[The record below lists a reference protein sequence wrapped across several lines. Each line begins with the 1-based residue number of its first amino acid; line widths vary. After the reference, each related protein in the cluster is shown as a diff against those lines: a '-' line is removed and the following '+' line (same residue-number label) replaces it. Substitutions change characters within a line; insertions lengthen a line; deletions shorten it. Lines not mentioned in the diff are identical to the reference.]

1 MKLRGL
7 YATWTA
13 LGLASSSFLVFAG
26 GGHPAP
32 IIFLPIVVA
41 VWIAGHLA
49 LVGAGWLAR
58 RGAAAAAGAVVC
70 TDPGE
75 WSLPLRI
82 AVAACGLASL
92 MGLIQL
98 VVTALLREMYPFR
111 GALWAITLVI
121 WGLHGACLAGLLLL
135 RPWARRFAALLS
147 FGWSALMAW
156 QIVDHFWYGPTI
168 AIAIEKSNGSKGR
181 WLPGGLA
188 PCCSDRQ
195 RLTEYLPHYQ
205 EPTRSSVG
213 S

>member
-7 YATWTA
+7 HATWAA
-13 LGLASSSFLVFAG
+13 LGLASSAVLVFAG

-58 RGAAAAAGAVVC
+58 RGAAAAAGAVLC
-70 TDPGE
+70 TDAGE

-92 MGLIQL
+92 VGLIQL
-98 VVTALLREMYPFR
+98 VVTALLREPYPFR
-111 GALWAITLVI
+111 GALWGITLVI

-135 RPWARRFAALLS
+135 RPWAPRFAALLS

-156 QIVDHFWYGPTI
+156 QIADHFWYGRPVDPLDFSI
-168 AIAIEKSNGSKGR
+168 AMAIVVAS
-181 WLPGGLA
+181 GGFGTLLLRRR
-188 PCCSDRQ
+188 PS
-195 RLTEYLPHYQ
+195 
-205 EPTRSSVG
+205 TRSTPLIKSSG
-213 S
+213 SG